1 MIADERHS
9 NRKLMRI
16 ARRFCLMGILGVAF
30 AQQTQTPPVPQLEG
44 FVHWNLPQYV
54 EIHKNRQISGT
65 PKVSVERLGT
75 RNGYISYYCERRL
88 EGEYPP
94 ESHLNADEIVYIID
108 GEATLAY
115 GGVQEGGTDRGGT
128 IFGGKIVGGNTQKV
142 HAGDMVSY
150 PAGTPHQWIVDNPQ
164 KPETHIAIQTRK
176 VKAQ

>member
-1 MIADERHS
+1 MIADERNS

-16 ARRFCLMGILGVAF
+16 ARRFCLMGILGVAL

-54 EIHKNRQISGT
+54 EIHKNRQVSGT

-128 IFGGKIVGGNTQKV
+128 IFGGKIVGGKTQKV